1 MKEIKDIALQLFGPN
16 HKCKC
21 GGGHEICLNCNVC
34 RVNEPDQLWDSKAP
48 LADYLDATVLRADAK
63 EEDIKALCAY
73 AAKSGCKAV
82 CINSHF
88 LPYAKSRLKDR
99 SALCS
104 VINFPLGAGTNMAVL
119 AEAEA
124 VLDEDIHELDMV
136 QNLPALLSGY
146 WMVACEGI
154 MEVANACS
162 ECGTLLKV
170 IIETCFLTR
179 EQIIVSCLIAKQAGA
194 DFVKT
199 STGMGTGGATTGN
212 VKLMRDVVGPKLGV
226 KASGGVRTRKDAVT
240 MLKAGANR
248 IGTSNT
254 KAIIEG

>member
-1 MKEIKDIALQLFGPN
+1 MKEIKDNAIKLFGKS

-21 GGGHEICLNCNVC
+21 GGGHEICLGCYVC
-34 RVNEPDQLWDSKAP
+34 RVGLPDQLWDPKEPIAE
-48 LADYLDATVLRADAK
+48 YIDATILKADAIDK
-63 EEDIKALCAY
+63 DIKVLCDHAV
-73 AAKSGCKAV
+73 KSKCKAV

-88 LPYAKSRLKDR
+88 LPYAKSIVKEKV
-99 SALCS
+99 ALCT
-104 VINFPLGAGTNMAVL
+104 VINFPLGAGTNMAIL

-146 WMVACEGI
+146 WQETYQSI
-154 MEVANACS
+154 LEVKKCCDEN
-162 ECGTLLKV
+162 GTLLKV
-170 IIETCFLTR
+170 IIETCFLNR
-179 EQIIVSCLIAKQAGA
+179 EQVIMSCLIAKKAGA

-199 STGMGTGGATTGN
+199 STGMGSGGATEEN
-212 VKLMRDVVGPKLGV
+212 IQLMRVVVGPKLGV
-226 KASGGVRTRKDAVT
+226 KASGGVRTREDALK

-248 IGTSNT
+248 IGTSNA

>member
-1 MKEIKDIALQLFGPN
+1 MKEIKDIAVKLFGNN

-21 GGGHEICLNCNVC
+21 GGGHEVCLDCLVC
-34 RVNEPDQLWDSKAP
+34 RVNDSDQLWNSKNKI
-48 LADYLDATVLRADAK
+48 ADYIDATILKADAV
-63 EEDIKALCAY
+63 EADIQSLCAY
-73 AAKSGCKAV
+73 ALKSRCKAV

-88 LPYAKSRLKDR
+88 LPFAKSKLKDKV
-99 SALCS
+99 ALCT
-104 VINFPLGAGTNMAVL
+104 VINFPLGSGSNLAVL

-136 QNLPALLSGY
+136 QNLPALRSGY
-146 WMVACEGI
+146 WQESYLGILEVKKACE
-154 MEVANACS
+154 ES
-162 ECGTLLKV
+162 GTLLKV

-179 EQIIVSCLIAKQAGA
+179 EQIIISCLIAKKAGA

-199 STGMGTGGATTGN
+199 STGFGTGGATVDN
-212 VKLMRDVVGPKLGV
+212 IKLMRSVVGPKLGV
-226 KASGGVRTRKDAVT
+226 KASGGVRTREDALA

-248 IGTSNT
+248 IGTSNA